1 MRWRL
6 PPPGHEVQ
14 RSVLREL
21 SLAQMLPASYGEP
34 TMRHATRDYLKEIFG
49 LFRVSGTVSAK
60 NREAEQ
66 VRSAPCPPLYTRII
80 WQGQWRLYAKGIFRR
95 RIHSCAAAYGT
106 R

>member
-66 VRSAPCPPLYTRII
+66 VR
-80 WQGQWRLYAKGIFRR
+80 
-95 RIHSCAAAYGT
+95 
-106 R
+106 